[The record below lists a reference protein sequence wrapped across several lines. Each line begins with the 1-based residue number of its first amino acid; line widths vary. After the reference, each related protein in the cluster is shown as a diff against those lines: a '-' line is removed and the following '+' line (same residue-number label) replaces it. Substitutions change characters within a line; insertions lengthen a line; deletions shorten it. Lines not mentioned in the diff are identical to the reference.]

1 MAMCALSV
9 EKVMKLKMERVYNK
23 LVRVK
28 IFNIIKEK
36 DEIKS

>member
-9 EKVMKLKMERVYNK
+9 EKVMNLKMERVYNK